1 MPLRTARHDIALIA
15 ALLTTAENEAR
26 ALGDSEPGAEHL
38 LLAALL
44 VDDSSARDALGA
56 VPRARDA
63 HGVVPRAR
71 DAHGAV
77 PASRDA
83 HGIGAAA
90 VREAIVAVHAE
101 ALAAVSITVDE
112 QAQPL
117 PPSHGV
123 YRSEVSTQEVFQ
135 QARRLARRSP
145 SGLRSAHV
153 LLAVAEREHGTAA
166 RVLAWLGLERASVI
180 DAARR
185 ALDG

>member
-26 ALGDSEPGAEHL
+26 ALGDPEPGAEHL
-38 LLAALL
+38 LLASVV

-56 VPRARDA
+56 D
-63 HGVVPRAR
+63 
-71 DAHGAV
+71 GAT
-77 PASRDA
+77 
-83 HGIGAAA
+83 

-101 ALAAVSITVDE
+101 GLATVSITVDA

-123 YRSEVSTQEVFQ
+123 YRSGVSTQEVFQ
-135 QARRLARRSP
+135 RARRLARRSP

-153 LLAVAEREHGTAA
+153 LIAVAEREHGTAA
-166 RVLAWLGLERASVI
+166 RVLRQLGRERASVI
-180 DAARR
+180 EAATAALTARR
-185 ALDG
+185 